1 MYLNKFRL
9 FQRCLTHKSFF
20 INISANRCQ
29 FSSNIAT
36 HRNYGEESDDD
47 LLDMKAK
54 SKPLSKYTKEDI
66 DRIIAEAK
74 GENVPS
80 KIVKKRS
87 IPPEPL
93 QGNDKVFYDK
103 KEDPIYGKRV
113 AEFDFFPNTFT
124 KGYQAPNWIEMY
136 SAAKFWAFGQ
146 HAEEI
151 YKYEKNHL
159 YFDFETARRVKK
171 PLLYELTDEDRRN
184 LKDGDLHGLS
194 LMLHTINR
202 NPHYTKLQ
210 REYIVETMRNLLYR
224 DKERIRAN
232 LEKFNMLM
240 SEPQQ
245 KQKVQAKGKK
255 KTAKV
260 YKGEDADSIITEEET
275 KQTVEKVS
283 TGRRRM
289 KRKTKK
295 E

>member
-1 MYLNKFRL
+1 MYLGNFRL
-9 FQRCLTHKSFF
+9 FQRCLTHKQLFLN
-20 INISANRCQ
+20 INANRSL

-36 HRNYGEESDDD
+36 HRNYGEESEDD
-47 LLDMKAK
+47 LIDLKAK

-66 DRIIAEAK
+66 DRLISEAK
-74 GENVPS
+74 KENVPS
-80 KIVKKRS
+80 KILKKRS

-93 QGNDKVFYDK
+93 QGNDKVYYDK

-113 AEFDFFPNTFT
+113 AEFDFFPNKFT
-124 KGYQAPNWIEMY
+124 KGYEAPNWIEMY

-159 YFDFETARRVKK
+159 YFDFETAKRVKK
-171 PLLYELTDEDRRN
+171 PLLFELTDEDKRN

-210 REYIVETMRNLLYR
+210 KEYIVETMRNLLYR

-232 LEKFNMLM
+232 IDKFNLLM

-245 KQKVQAKGKK
+245 KQKVQVKAKTKA
-255 KTAKV
+255 AKV

-275 KQTVEKVS
+275 KQAVEKVAG
-283 TGRRRM
+283 GRRRM
-289 KRKTKK
+289 KRKGKK